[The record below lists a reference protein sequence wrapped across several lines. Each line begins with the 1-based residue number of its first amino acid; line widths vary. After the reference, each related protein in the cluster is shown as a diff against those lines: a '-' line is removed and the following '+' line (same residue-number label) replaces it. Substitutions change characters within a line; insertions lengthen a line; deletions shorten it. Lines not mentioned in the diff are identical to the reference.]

1 MISGDHI
8 REMSAVR
15 WKVPERIGRLDELA
29 SNLWWSW
36 HPRGRQVFRAMDY
49 VLWRVG
55 GHNPV
60 RQLREISPERLQ
72 RVAVNGEF
80 LQLYDSVMAE
90 FDADMTTKDTW
101 FDVNYPGLL
110 GGPVAYFSM
119 EFAIHN
125 SLPIYAGGLGVLAG
139 DTCKEV
145 SDLGLPFVGVGFMYP
160 QGYFHQRISSA
171 GAQEEMYK
179 QLDFDE
185 APVSPVLDADGR
197 RLVVK
202 VGLQEGSISVAVW
215 QVRVGRVSV
224 YLLDTNVED
233 NSPEERWLSS
243 RLYVSD
249 QEVRLQQEIVLGMGG
264 VRALRA
270 MGIKPAIWH
279 INEGHTAFLVLERIR
294 EWMEQGVTFTEAARQ
309 VASTAVFTTH
319 TPIAAGHDVFHVG
332 LVEKY
337 LDPYCRSLGIDHK
350 ELLALGQQFGPQ
362 DQGFNMAVLALR
374 TSNHRYGVSRQH
386 GSVAR
391 SMWGSSLWPGAEE
404 SDVPIGHITNGVHV
418 PTWLAPE
425 MHAVFRKYI
434 ADDWLERQ
442 DEGGLWARVYDIP
455 DGELWRVRRL
465 LRHKLM
471 GAILE
476 AAQRSW
482 AKGEVESRHLVAIG
496 ALLHPDLLT
505 VGFVKRFAEY
515 KRPTL
520 IFQDIERLKRLV
532 NDPLRPVQIIF
543 AGKSHPADLAS
554 KHLVQR
560 VFNLAADRDFRG
572 RIAFVEDYDMHL
584 AHFLVQGV
592 DVWLNNPR
600 RLLEACGT
608 SGMKASINGV
618 LHLSVRDGWWDE
630 GYNGSNG
637 WAIGPSLKPA
647 AWEEEDR
654 LDADA
659 IYTILERDIVPMFY
673 TRDEKGVP
681 VHWVRMAKEAIRSV
695 MPDFCARRM
704 KKEYCERVLGPAA
717 QQSKH

>member
-1 MISGDHI
+1 
-8 REMSAVR
+8 MSAVR

-29 SNLWWSW
+29 NNLWWSW
-36 HPRGRQVFRAMDY
+36 HPRGRQVFRALDY

-72 RVAVNGEF
+72 RVAVNAEF
-80 LQLYDSVMAE
+80 LELYDSVLAE
-90 FDADMTTKDTW
+90 FDADVTSEDTW
-101 FDVNYPGLL
+101 FRANYPALL

-139 DTCKEV
+139 DTCKEA

-171 GAQEEMYK
+171 GSQEEIYK

-197 RLVVK
+197 RLVVR

-215 QVRVGRVSV
+215 QVRVGRVNV

-233 NSPEERWLSS
+233 NDPEHRWLSS
-243 RLYVSD
+243 RLYVAD

-264 VRALRA
+264 VRVLRA
-270 MGIKPAIWH
+270 MGINPAIWH

-294 EWMEQGVTFTEAARQ
+294 EGAQRGMTFAEASRS
-309 VASTAVFTTH
+309 VGPSTVFTTH
-319 TPIAAGHDVFHVG
+319 TPVAAGHDVFHVD
-332 LVEKY
+332 LMRKY
-337 LDPYCRSLGIDHK
+337 FDPYCRSLGIDHTDC
-350 ELLALGQQFGPQ
+350 LSLGQQFGPG
-362 DQGFNMAVLALR
+362 DQGFNMAVLALK
-374 TSNHRYGVSRQH
+374 TSDHRYGVSRLH

-391 SMWGSSLWPGAEE
+391 RMWGAALWPGAQENE
-404 SDVPIGHITNGVHV
+404 VPIRQITNGVHV
-418 PTWLAPE
+418 PTWIAPE

-455 DGELWRVRRL
+455 DGELWRARRL

-520 IFQDIERLKRLV
+520 IFQDIERLKRMV
-532 NDPLRPVQIIF
+532 NDPLRPVQIVF

-554 KHLVQR
+554 KYLVQR
-560 VFNLAADRDFRG
+560 VFNLAADREFRG

-608 SGMKASINGV
+608 SGMKASINGA

-630 GYNGSNG
+630 GYNGANG
-637 WAIGPSLKPA
+637 WAIGPTVKPS
-647 AWEEEDR
+647 AWEEEDK

-659 IYTILERDIVPMFY
+659 IYSILERDIVPLFY

-681 VHWVRMAKEAIRSV
+681 VRWMGMVKEAIRSV
-695 MPDFCARRM
+695 MPGFCAKRM
-704 KKEYCERVLGPAA
+704 IREYCETVLGPAA
-717 QQSKH
+717 RQTRR

>member
-1 MISGDHI
+1 
-8 REMSAVR
+8 MSAIH
-15 WKVPERIGRLDELA
+15 WKIPERVGRLDELA
-29 SNLWWSW
+29 NNLWWSW
-36 HPRGRQVFRAMDY
+36 HPRGRQVFRALDY
-49 VLWRVG
+49 VLWRVS

-72 RVAVNGEF
+72 RVAVNTEF
-80 LQLYDSVMAE
+80 LGLYDSVMAD
-90 FDADMTTKDTW
+90 FDADMTARNAW
-101 FDVNYPGLL
+101 FDTNYPQLL
-110 GGPVAYFSM
+110 EGPVAYFSM

-139 DTCKEV
+139 DTCKEA

-160 QGYFHQRISSA
+160 LGYFSQRISAA
-171 GAQEEMYK
+171 GTQEETYR

-185 APVSPVLDADGR
+185 APVSPVLDSDGQ

-202 VGLQEGSISVAVW
+202 VGLERGFISVAVW
-215 QVRVGRVSV
+215 QVRVGRVNV

-233 NSPEERWLSS
+233 NAPEQRWLSS
-243 RLYVSD
+243 RLYVAD

-279 INEGHTAFLVLERIR
+279 INEGHTAFMVLERIR
-294 EWMEQGVTFTEAARQ
+294 EWTERGVSFTEAARR
-309 VASTAVFTTH
+309 VGSIAVYTTH

-337 LDPYCRSLGIDHK
+337 LEPYCRSMGIDRK
-350 ELLALGQQFGPQ
+350 ELLALGQQFGPG
-362 DQGFNMAVLALR
+362 DQGFNMAILALR
-374 TSNHRYGVSRQH
+374 TSDHRYGVSRLH
-386 GSVAR
+386 GTVAR
-391 SMWGSSLWPGAEE
+391 RMWSSLWPGAEE
-404 SDVPIGHITNGVHV
+404 SEVPIGHITNGVHV
-418 PTWLAPE
+418 PTWIAPE
-425 MHAVFRKYI
+425 MHNLYSRYI
-434 ADDWLERQ
+434 GDDWLDRQ
-442 DEGGLWARVYDIP
+442 DEGGPWARVYDIP

-465 LRHKLM
+465 LRQKLM

-476 AAQRSW
+476 AAQRAW

-532 NDPLRPVQIIF
+532 NDPLRPIQIVF

-554 KHLVQR
+554 KYLVQR

-618 LHLSVRDGWWDE
+618 PHVSVRDGWWDE
-630 GYNGSNG
+630 GYNGANG

-647 AWEEEDR
+647 TWEEEDA
-654 LDADA
+654 LDAEA
-659 IYTILERDIVPMFY
+659 VYSILERDIIPLFY
-673 TRDEKGVP
+673 SRDERGVP
-681 VHWVRMAKEAIRSV
+681 HGWMRMAKEAIRSV
-695 MPDFCARRM
+695 MPAFCARRM
-704 KKEYCERVLGPAA
+704 MKEYCDRVLGPAA
-717 QQSKH
+717 KQSGS

>member
-1 MISGDHI
+1 
-8 REMSAVR
+8 MSALR
-15 WKVPERIGRLDELA
+15 WKIPERIGRLDELA
-29 SNLWWSW
+29 NNLWWSW
-36 HPRGRQVFRAMDY
+36 HPQGRQVFRALDY
-49 VLWRVG
+49 VLWRIS

-60 RQLREISPERLQ
+60 RQLREVSPERLQ
-72 RVAVNGEF
+72 RVAANTEF
-80 LQLYDSVMAE
+80 LGLYDSVMAD
-90 FDADMTTKDTW
+90 FDADMTANNTW
-101 FDVNYPGLL
+101 FDTTYPQLL
-110 GGPVAYFSM
+110 DGPVAYFSM

-139 DTCKEV
+139 DTCKEA
-145 SDLGLPFVGVGFMYP
+145 SDLGVPFVGVGFMYP
-160 QGYFHQRISSA
+160 QGYFNQRIAAA
-171 GAQEEMYK
+171 GTQEEIYR

-185 APVSPVLDADGR
+185 APVSPVLHPDGH

-202 VGLQEGSISVAVW
+202 VGLESGSISVAVW
-215 QVRVGRVSV
+215 QVRVGRVNV

-233 NSPEERWLSS
+233 NSPERRWLSS
-243 RLYVSD
+243 RLYVAD
-249 QEVRLQQEIVLGMGG
+249 QEVRLQQEIVLGVGG

-270 MGIKPAIWH
+270 MSIKPAIWH
-279 INEGHTAFLVLERIR
+279 INEGHTAFMVLERIR
-294 EWMEQGVTFTEAARQ
+294 EWIERGVTFTAAAQ
-309 VASTAVFTTH
+309 KVGSTAAFTTH

-374 TSNHRYGVSRQH
+374 TSNHRYGVSRLH
-386 GSVAR
+386 GTVAR
-391 SMWGSSLWPGAEE
+391 RMWSSLWPGAAE
-404 SDVPIGHITNGVHV
+404 SEVPISHITNGVHV
-418 PTWLAPE
+418 PTWIAPE
-425 MHAVFRKYI
+425 MHDLFSRHI
-434 ADDWLERQ
+434 ANDWLDRH

-520 IFQDIERLKRLV
+520 IFQDIERLKRMV
-532 NDPLRPVQIIF
+532 NDPLRPVQIVF
-543 AGKSHPADLAS
+543 AGKSHPADIAS

-560 VFNLAADRDFRG
+560 VFTLAADRDFRG

-630 GYNGSNG
+630 GNNGANG
-637 WAIGPSLKPA
+637 WAIGPSVKPA
-647 AWEEEDR
+647 TLEEEDR
-654 LDADA
+654 LDAEA
-659 IYTILERDIVPMFY
+659 VYSILERDIVPLFY
-673 TRDEKGVP
+673 GRDERGVP
-681 VHWVRMAKEAIRSV
+681 HGWMRMVKEAIRSV
-695 MPDFCARRM
+695 MPVFSARRM
-704 KKEYCERVLGPAA
+704 MKEYCERVVGPAA
-717 QQSKH
+717 KQPGR